1 MKPLARD
8 AAWVLASHAAGAVAT
23 LAVQVILARS
33 LATAVFGAFLLA
45 QAIVNMVEATLTA
58 RAGEVA
64 TYWLGRTWKD
74 EFPRARGY
82 ARYLVRRELRWNIIA
97 AALLGLAALLLGEQ
111 LEIDAWLIAALALAI
126 PLQASYGVSKTLFI
140 VAGRLRQQAAFE
152 ISHSVSYCALA
163 LALVPA
169 FGVPGFVVA
178 YLFMT
183 LAKTLVAGWWVR
195 RFWPSGLQAPALKP
209 PALGL
214 SGFSLARSV
223 SVNVSQQADVILL
236 GLFAS
241 KEGVALYKVARTVAS
256 LPTRLAGPVWAVL
269 RPRVLACL
277 RANDL
282 VEVRRLLRWPALA
295 LFALGMLALPI
306 AYAWL
311 DDLLALLYGAQYAA
325 SAPMALLL
333 LAGVWLLFGVS
344 GWLVFIAVITANKL
358 LATSLF
364 VSQAVLVLL
373 AALVARGDGLLLA
386 GLSAGAMAL
395 IAAFAWL
402 TLYAKNPRFAL
413 LRL

>member
-1 MKPLARD
+1 MKPLTRD
-8 AAWVLASHAAGAVAT
+8 AAWVLASHAAAAVAT

-45 QAIVNMVEATLTA
+45 QAIVNVVEATVTA

-74 EFPRARGY
+74 EFPLARGY
-82 ARYLVRRELRWNIIA
+82 ARYLARRELRWNIIA
-97 AALLGLAALLLGEQ
+97 AVLLGLAALLLGEQ
-111 LEIDAWLIAALALAI
+111 LQIDAWLIAALALAI

-152 ISHSVSYCALA
+152 ISHSVGYCV
-163 LALVPA
+163 LALVLVSA

-195 RFWPSGLQAPALKP
+195 RFWPSGLHAPALRP

-214 SGFSLARSV
+214 SGFSVVRSV
-223 SVNVSQQADVILL
+223 SVNISQQADVILL

-282 VEVRRLLRWPALA
+282 VEVRRLLRRPALA
-295 LFALGMLALPI
+295 LFGLGILALPL
-306 AYAWL
+306 AYFWL

-373 AALVARGDGLLLA
+373 AGLIARGDGLLLA
-386 GLSAGAMAL
+386 ALSACAMAM
-395 IAAFAWL
+395 ITAFAWV
-402 TLYAKNPRFAL
+402 TLYAKSARFAL